1 MKKNWRFLIAAAA
14 LIIVIGVSAVILM
27 NAARNGPMEKAI
39 GSITYINADNQKV
52 TEDIQW
58 NSYYWQVRDEETGE
72 LSYKKMGTEALYPVG
87 GIDTVTPG
95 GAAKITFTL
104 EGKVEPDGIYVYKFN
119 NQEFIQGILTNS
131 NPKAEDV
138 VYTTETKGGNKTIT
152 FEAAPGYR
160 NTIGVMYGESW
171 VMYVFYVPPE
181 AEPDTTVQ
189 LGHIYFYVG
198 ANNSVFSFE
207 PVEWVG
213 SNQLERIAE
222 LGLDPDD
229 DLPGGFYIYV
239 PPVERTELQVT
250 YNTRYF
256 IVDSSKKPAS
266 EFGYKEVGKQEFL
279 IYQDR
284 TPSFASVTPYWVEV
298 EDGYVKV
305 IAQQYLP

>member
-1 MKKNWRFLIAAAA
+1 MKKHWRLLIVAAA
-14 LIIVIGVSAVILM
+14 LVIVIGASTVLSM
-27 NAARNGPMEKAI
+27 NAAPSGPTEKPS
-39 GSITYINADNQKV
+39 GTITYINADNQKV

-58 NSYYWQVRDEETGE
+58 NSYYWQVRDEQTGE
-72 LSYKKMGTEALYPVG
+72 LSFVKIGTEPLYPVG

-104 EGKVEPDGIYVYKFN
+104 EGKVEPDGVYVYQFN

-152 FEAAPGYR
+152 FEATPGYR
-160 NTIGVMYGESW
+160 HTIGVMYGERW

-181 AEPDTTVQ
+181 AELNKTVE
-189 LGHIYFYVG
+189 LGHLYFIGG
-198 ANNSVFSFE
+198 ANSSAFSFE

-213 SNQLERIAE
+213 ANQMERIAE
-222 LGLDPDD
+222 LGLE
-229 DLPGGFYIYV
+229 PGDAFTNGLYIYV
-239 PPVERTELQVT
+239 PPVARTELLVT
-250 YNTRYF
+250 ENTRYF
-256 IVDSSKKPAS
+256 IVDSDKKPTS
-266 EFGYKEVGKQEFL
+266 EFGYKEIGKQEFL
-279 IYQDR
+279 VYQDR